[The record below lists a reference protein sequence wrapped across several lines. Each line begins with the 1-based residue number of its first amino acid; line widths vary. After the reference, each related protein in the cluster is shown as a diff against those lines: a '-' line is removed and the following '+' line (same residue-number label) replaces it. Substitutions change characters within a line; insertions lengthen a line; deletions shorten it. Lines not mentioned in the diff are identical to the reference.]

1 MKMWAIVAILLL
13 GMSLLPS
20 CREKSQM
27 SSRAV
32 VTAIGID
39 ADGEGGCALSVQA
52 VEALKTAG
60 SLSQQEGNATKVYTG
75 GGQTVSAALG
85 SFISTLGRSAYILH
99 NQAIVIGMEQA
110 QQQTLTTLT
119 DYFMRNY
126 QGRPLVD
133 MVMTRGRAED
143 VLRVPSAAYAVP
155 AEQLT
160 TLLEEAAQWG
170 LAVRTHLL
178 DIERANSGMFDAVM
192 PIVAIQGE
200 GEDQML
206 VTDGTA
212 LFRDGKY
219 AGELDAAGTRG
230 LLYGR
235 NEMQRC
241 LYTLDTDQW
250 GAVSLQVSDVSTRV
264 EVSALGQSAAFAFSV
279 SCRAEIL
286 EEHNTGVADKALLED
301 MSERL
306 ERQITEDI
314 EGMLEVTIRQYGCD
328 VLGLCRRLKKQAPS
342 VIRGFE
348 EEWPERLRE
357 CRYTVEV
364 SAQVN
369 SVGAQIS

>member
-1 MKMWAIVAILLL
+1 M
-13 GMSLLPS
+13 
-20 CREKSQM
+20 
-27 SSRAV
+27 
-32 VTAIGID
+32 
-39 ADGEGGCALSVQA
+39 
-52 VEALKTAG
+52 
-60 SLSQQEGNATKVYTG
+60 
-75 GGQTVSAALG
+75 
-85 SFISTLGRSAYILH
+85 
-99 NQAIVIGMEQA
+99 
-110 QQQTLTTLT
+110 
-119 DYFMRNY
+119 
-126 QGRPLVD
+126 
-133 MVMTRGRAED
+133 
-143 VLRVPSAAYAVP
+143 
-155 AEQLT
+155 
-160 TLLEEAAQWG
+160 
-170 LAVRTHLL
+170 
-178 DIERANSGMFDAVM
+178 
-192 PIVAIQGE
+192 
-200 GEDQML
+200 
-206 VTDGTA
+206 
-212 LFRDGKY
+212 
-219 AGELDAAGTRG
+219 DAAGTRG

-264 EVSALGQSAAFAFSV
+264 EVSALGQSAAFTFSV

-314 EGMLEVTIRQYGCD
+314 EGMLKVTIRQYGCD